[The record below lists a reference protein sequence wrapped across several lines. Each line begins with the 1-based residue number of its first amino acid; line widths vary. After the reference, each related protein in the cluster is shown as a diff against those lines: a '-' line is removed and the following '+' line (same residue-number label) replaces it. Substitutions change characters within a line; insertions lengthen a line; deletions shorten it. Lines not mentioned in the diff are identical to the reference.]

1 MQDLPEQT
9 LVLVVVD
16 QEMDIVILHNIV
28 VMVDLD
34 SF

>member
-16 QEMDIVILHNIV
+16 QEMDIVILHNMV

>member
-16 QEMDIVILHNIV
+16 QEMDIVIMHNMV